1 MTRDFHLPGRSP
13 VFAGEAMATTSHPLA
28 TLAAV
33 EILRAGGNAADA
45 AVAALGVLAVAE
57 PHMTGIGGDCFC
69 LVSKPGA
76 PVWGYNGSGRSAAAM
91 QAEALIGQGLSE
103 IAINSVH
110 AVTVPGAVEA
120 WQTILE
126 RHGRF
131 GLDRVL
137 QPAIRAASEGVPVAP
152 RVAFDWSLHVD
163 KLRADKGAALH
174 YLPGGL
180 APKAGDRVKF
190 PALAATLQAVAKGGP
205 RAFYEGAIAQD
216 IVATL
221 AARGSLLVEADFAAH
236 RGEEAVPISTNYRG
250 LDVVELPPNGQG
262 LAALVLLNILE
273 RFDMAKL
280 DPAGDARFHIALEAG
295 RLAYAV
301 RNTHIADPD
310 FMRTTPQAL
319 LDRVF
324 AADLADRIDLTK
336 RSPIPQAPAPRGN
349 TVLVSVVDRDRT
361 AVTLINSLFYAFGAG
376 IATEKTGVMLHN
388 RGCSF
393 VLAPDHPNAI
403 GPSKRPMHTIIP
415 ALAMRDGRC
424 DMSFGVMGGSY
435 QAMGHAHF
443 ISNIVDYGMDV
454 QQAIDGPRVFF
465 DGEKTDVERGVSQ
478 VAIDGLTARGHDV
491 NVRPL
496 PLGGGQAIRIDWERG
511 VLIGGSD
518 GRKDGC
524 ALGY

>member
-1 MTRDFHLPGRSP
+1 MTRDFHFPGRSP
-13 VFAGEAMATTSHPLA
+13 VLAGEAMAATSHPLA
-28 TLAAV
+28 TLAAI
-33 EILRAGGNAADA
+33 ETLRAGGNAVDA
-45 AVAALGVLAVAE
+45 AVAAVALLSVAE

-69 LVSKPGA
+69 LVSKPGQ
-76 PVWGYNGSGRSAAAM
+76 PVWGYNGSGRSAAA
-91 QAEALIGQGLSE
+91 ATVEKLTGQGLSE
-103 IAINSVH
+103 IAINSIH

-120 WQTILE
+120 WQTILDT
-126 RHGRF
+126 HGRF
-131 GLDRVL
+131 GLDRAL

-152 RVAFDWSLHVD
+152 RVAFDWALHVE
-163 KLRADKGAALH
+163 KLRADKGATLH
-174 YLPGGL
+174 YLPGGV
-180 APKAGDRVKF
+180 APKTGERMRY
-190 PALAATLQAVAKGGP
+190 PALAETLKAIAKGGA
-205 RAFYEGAIAQD
+205 RAFYEGAIARD
-216 IVATL
+216 IVQTVS
-221 AARGSLLVEADFAAH
+221 ARGGLLTEADFAAH
-236 RGEEAVPISTNYRG
+236 RGEEAAPVSTNYRS

-262 LAALVLLNILE
+262 VAALVLLNILE
-273 RFDMAKL
+273 RFEMGKL
-280 DPAGDARFHIALEAG
+280 DPAGDERFHLALEAG

-301 RNTHIADPD
+301 RNTHVADPA

-324 AADLADRIDLTK
+324 AADLADMIDRTT
-336 RSPIPQAPAPRGN
+336 RSKLPTAPAPRGN
-349 TVLVSVVDRDRT
+349 TVLVTVVDRDRN
-361 AVTLINSLFYAFGAG
+361 AVTLINSLFYAFGSG

-393 VLAPDHPNAI
+393 VLTPDHPNAI
-403 GPSKRPMHTIIP
+403 APSKRPMHTIIP

-478 VAIDGLTARGHDV
+478 AARDGLKARGHDV
-491 NVRPL
+491 NVREL

-511 VLIGGSD
+511 VLVGASD

>member
-1 MTRDFHLPGRSP
+1 MTRDFHFPGRSP
-13 VFAGEAMATTSHPLA
+13 VFAGEAMAATSHPLA
-28 TLAAV
+28 TLAAI
-33 EILRAGGNAADA
+33 ETMRDGGNAADA
-45 AVAALGVLAVAE
+45 AVAAVALLGVAE

-69 LVSKPGA
+69 LVSKPGG
-76 PVWGYNGSGRSAAAM
+76 PVWGYNGSGRSAAA
-91 QAEALIGQGLSE
+91 ASVETLTAQGLSE

-110 AVTVPGAVEA
+110 AVTVPGAIEA

-131 GLDRVL
+131 GLDRAL

-152 RVAFDWSLHVD
+152 RVAYDWALHAE

-174 YLPGGL
+174 YLPGGM
-180 APKAGDRVKF
+180 APKTGDRMRY
-190 PALAATLQAVAKGGP
+190 PALAETLTAIAKDGAK
-205 RAFYEGAIAQD
+205 AFYEGAIARD
-216 IVATL
+216 IVETV
-221 AARGSLLVEADFAAH
+221 AARGSLLTEADFAKH

-273 RFDMAKL
+273 RFEMGKL
-280 DPAGDARFHIALEAG
+280 DPVGDERFHIALEAG

-301 RNTHIADPD
+301 RNTHIADPA

-324 AADLADRIDLTK
+324 AADLADMIDRTK
-336 RSPIPQAPAPRGN
+336 RSKLPAAPAPRGN
-349 TVLVSVVDRDRT
+349 TVLVTVVDRDRN
-361 AVTLINSLFYAFGAG
+361 AVTLINSLFYAFGSG
-376 IATEKTGVMLHN
+376 IATEKTGIMLQN

-393 VLAPDHPNAI
+393 QLIADHPNAL
-403 GPSKRPMHTIIP
+403 GPAKRPMHTIIP
-415 ALAMRDGRC
+415 ALALREGRC

-435 QAMGHAHF
+435 QAMGHATF
-443 ISNIVDYGMDV
+443 VSNIVDYGMDL
-454 QQAIDGPRVFF
+454 QQAIDAPRVFF

-478 VAIDGLTARGHDV
+478 ATIEGLKARGHDV
-491 NVRPL
+491 NVREL
-496 PLGGGQAIRIDWERG
+496 PLGGGQAIHIDWDRG
-511 VLIGGSD
+511 LLIGASD